1 MGGGG
6 SQLSLA
12 RIYIYIYWGLKNY
25 MAQSE
30 EEELKANIQEAI
42 KEVAAEKELHKIKS
56 LSRHDPMKVAEI
68 LYLYSIGKSQTHIV
82 KKCNYYRNTVIQV
95 LVDYADHL
103 GKLRELAGKI
113 SAKNYMNLS
122 SLEEDLVEKVRNR
135 MENDPEMEV
144 TFRDLKELSIA
155 KANAFRETMTT
166 RGEATSITEERKVI
180 TQEDYEDTL
189 AAAKKRLEEMK
200 RVDEPEIIEADDN

>member
-1 MGGGG
+1 M
-6 SQLSLA
+6 
-12 RIYIYIYWGLKNY
+12 
-25 MAQSE
+25 
-30 EEELKANIQEAI
+30 
-42 KEVAAEKELHKIKS
+42 
-56 LSRHDPMKVAEI
+56 
-68 LYLYSIGKSQTHIV
+68 T
-82 KKCNYYRNTVIQV
+82 
-95 LVDYADHL
+95 

-122 SLEEDLVEKVRNR
+122 SLEEDLVEKVRDR

-200 RVDEPEIIEADDN
+200 RVDEPEIIESDDN

>member
-1 MGGGG
+1 MT
-6 SQLSLA
+6 QEA
-12 RIYIYIYWGLKNY
+12 
-25 MAQSE
+25 E
-30 EEELKANIQEAI
+30 EAELKARIQEAI
-42 KEVAAEKELHKIKS
+42 REVADDKELKKVKS
-56 LSRHDPMKVAEI
+56 LSRHNPMRVAEI

-82 KKCNYYRNTVIQV
+82 KKYGIQRATVIQV

-103 GKLRELAGKI
+103 GQLKDLAGKI
-113 SAKNYMNLS
+113 SAKNYMQLS
-122 SLEEDLVEKVRNR
+122 SLEEDLVEKVRDR

-180 TQEDYEDTL
+180 TQEDHADTL

-200 RVDEPEIIEADDN
+200 KIDQAEIIETDD